1 MGRKI
6 FLTGASGGLG
16 EGMARALARRGHSM
30 VLTARRTDAV
40 DAMVPELERAGSPR
54 VLVRHL
60 DVTDYDSVPRVMRE
74 AADALGGL
82 DVVIANSGVGGATAA
97 GDSAFAKARTIIET
111 NLIGAIATVDAA
123 VQIFLAQGHGQ
134 VVGVTSVAGVRGLP
148 TSGAY
153 SASKAGLSRYL
164 EALRA
169 EVAARGIVVTDL
181 APGYIDTAI
190 NRDLKSR
197 PFVIDAD
204 KGTEEMVARI
214 EAGVDFAYVPFFP
227 WTLVAPLLRVLP
239 MRLIGAPRR

>member
-1 MGRKI
+1 MTKKI

-16 EGMARALARRGHSM
+16 EGMARAFARRGHAM
-30 VLTARRTDAV
+30 VLTARRTDAIE
-40 DAMVPELERAGSPR
+40 ALVPHLERAGAAQ
-54 VLVRHL
+54 VLVRRL

-82 DVVIANSGVGGATAA
+82 DVVIANSGVGGPTPA
-97 GDSAFAKARTIIET
+97 GRGTFAKARTMIET

-123 VQIFLAQGHGQ
+123 VEIFLAQGRGQ

-148 TSGAY
+148 TGGAY

-164 EALRA
+164 EAVRA
-169 EVAARGIVVTDL
+169 EVAGRGIVVTDL

-197 PFVIDAD
+197 PFVVTAE

-214 EAGVDFAYVPFFP
+214 EAAATFAYVPFFP
-227 WTLVAPLLRVLP
+227 WAFVAPLLKMLP
-239 MRLIGAPRR
+239 TRLIAPSR